1 MHFFTPDFGG
11 NAMMYINLIWAW
23 GHPEVY
29 ILILPAFGIFS
40 EVVATF
46 SRKRLF
52 GYTSMVWA
60 LGAITFLSFVVWLH
74 HFFTMGAGPDVN
86 AFFGIMTAVIAV
98 PTGVKVFNWLFT
110 MYRGRIRLTTPMLWF
125 LGFIVTFSIGGATG
139 VLMSVPAIDFQV
151 HNSLF
156 LVAHFHN
163 MIIGGV
169 IFGYFA
175 GLTYWFPKIFGF
187 KLNERLGT
195 YAFVCW
201 ISGFL
206 LAFMP
211 LYVLGLMGATRR
223 LDHYDESLGWQGL
236 FIVSAVGVGLIMLG
250 AAFQALQL
258 VISIKDRKKN
268 RDVSGDPWDGRTL
281 EWATTS
287 PAPVYNFAV
296 IPRVET
302 RDAFWEMKQSK
313 LGGHK
318 TVYENI
324 MLPKNSPFPVM
335 IAACVAVLGFSI
347 IWHIW
352 WLVFLALLCAI
363 ALVIRRTSDDESEY
377 VLSAEE
383 IKKVEASHKRRYA

>member
-1 MHFFTPDFGG
+1 
-11 NAMMYINLIWAW
+11 
-23 GHPEVY
+23 
-29 ILILPAFGIFS
+29 
-40 EVVATF
+40 
-46 SRKRLF
+46 
-52 GYTSMVWA
+52 
-60 LGAITFLSFVVWLH
+60 
-74 HFFTMGAGPDVN
+74 
-86 AFFGIMTAVIAV
+86 
-98 PTGVKVFNWLFT
+98 
-110 MYRGRIRLTTPMLWF
+110 
-125 LGFIVTFSIGGATG
+125 
-139 VLMSVPAIDFQV
+139 
-151 HNSLF
+151 
-156 LVAHFHN
+156 
-163 MIIGGV
+163 
-169 IFGYFA
+169 
-175 GLTYWFPKIFGF
+175 
-187 KLNERLGT
+187 
-195 YAFVCW
+195 
-201 ISGFL
+201 
-206 LAFMP
+206 MP